1 MYYQGTTGLCGSWD
15 DNAENDQISSVG
27 EDEFDDLNEFGWSW
41 KIDGKYYTSSK
52 INEVCLVGPN
62 NL

>member
-27 EDEFDDLNEFGWSW
+27 ENEFDDLNEFGWSW
-41 KIDGKYYTSSK
+41 KIDGKYCCKDEFVGILFSS
-52 INEVCLVGPN
+52 I
-62 NL
+62 